1 MKIKISDAYSNDL
14 NISTESKTP
23 IVRSRNRTVMGDYH
37 SLPDPSSYSSSR
49 PSSQLSNLH
58 LTCEENL
65 NLIQED
71 LKQNLLYPINSELPK
86 SKIPP
91 FTDLRSRLSK
101 TAQFIQLKTAKVLTS
116 KLLSKPTA
124 NL

>member
-1 MKIKISDAYSNDL
+1 
-14 NISTESKTP
+14 
-23 IVRSRNRTVMGDYH
+23 MGDYH
-37 SLPDPSSYSSSR
+37 SLPDPSNYSSSR